1 MHTIRRVHIRHISIM
16 SLSSRPKAHARR
28 TAKRSSDEMI
38 QELSALLLD
47 SRLRVRHIRRAI
59 HPQVLIIRENE
70 EEVGLARRDRRL
82 IIQQYLLLHSE
93 GVASHEES

>member
-1 MHTIRRVHIRHISIM
+1 
-16 SLSSRPKAHARR
+16 
-28 TAKRSSDEMI
+28 MI